1 MELTGTHLR
10 YLLHMYEMSQ
20 REDEMRLTEIAK
32 ALHVKKSIRCAD
44 CQHFSGKTACGSAAI
59 WETSLDSIRKRGG
72 GAVCRPRVPCGGLPD
87 ADGAVC
93 DAPTGDGCGVHL
105 IAGTAGVLRRC
116 RRSCGNLMRTSESDA
131 YCLGSI
137 SRTARVFSVDFSELT
152 HMRRKY
158 ADKNAKSGIFLGR
171 VLCLRLEIKLS

>member
-72 GAVCRPRVPCGGLPD
+72 GAVCRDER
-87 ADGAVC
+87 A
-93 DAPTGDGCGVHL
+93 
-105 IAGTAGVLRRC
+105 
-116 RRSCGNLMRTSESDA
+116 RRSRRNGLYS
-131 YCLGSI
+131 
-137 SRTARVFSVDFSELT
+137 VFAMD
-152 HMRRKY
+152 
-158 ADKNAKSGIFLGR
+158 GR
-171 VLCLRLEIKLS
+171 IRL